1 MEDCICNQKKIGSQV
16 PAAVATTKMTKRE
29 GAVQTK
35 VSRGELRANQEGEGG
50 GFYTHLN
57 QELMTFSFV
66 EIQRSVQHNDAGCRT
81 DSKLCLGAHRFI
93 VAE

>member
-1 MEDCICNQKKIGSQV
+1 V
-16 PAAVATTKMTKRE
+16 
-29 GAVQTK
+29 
-35 VSRGELRANQEGEGG
+35 NQEDEGG

-93 VAE
+93 VAECVFARIIVSAPKAMDKCQDRSLAALAQ